1 MYDEIEGQQDAGPND
16 EERGQPHVPSRASLA
31 RSSSSVSFALGHS
44 TTRMAAAYSI
54 KLERP
59 LGEADASF
67 RSEAL
72 AREVTDLNWTATEM
86 GLRPLSEYCSPQF
99 FSADEGVRTVQTLF
113 REIAAWPPG
122 VKETA
127 DILRDLKECEHILCA
142 AAEGGVR
149 FHFEVDVEHEPVAS

>member
-1 MYDEIEGQQDAGPND
+1 
-16 EERGQPHVPSRASLA
+16 
-31 RSSSSVSFALGHS
+31 
-44 TTRMAAAYSI
+44 MAAAYSI

-99 FSADEGVRTVQTLF
+99 FSANEGVRTVQTLF

-149 FHFEVDVEHEPVAS
+149 FRFEVDVEHEPVAS

>member
-1 MYDEIEGQQDAGPND
+1 MRGEPGHRALVAIHAHAG
-16 EERGQPHVPSRASLA
+16 EQTLLS
-31 RSSSSVSFALGHS
+31 RSSKALL
-44 TTRMAAAYSI
+44 TRPHHTCMAAAYFI
-54 KLERP
+54 KFERP
-59 LGEADASF
+59 LGEADSSF

-99 FSADEGVRTVQTLF
+99 FSADDGVRTVQTLF

-127 DILRDLKECEHILCA
+127 DILRDLKECERILCA
-142 AAEGGVR
+142 AAESGVQ
-149 FHFEVDVEHEPVAS
+149 FHFEVEC

>member
-1 MYDEIEGQQDAGPND
+1 
-16 EERGQPHVPSRASLA
+16 
-31 RSSSSVSFALGHS
+31 
-44 TTRMAAAYSI
+44 MAAAYFI

-59 LGEADASF
+59 LGGASF

-99 FSADEGVRTVQTLF
+99 FSADDVLRTVQTLF

-122 VKETA
+122 AKETA
-127 DILRDLKECEHILCA
+127 DILRDLK
-142 AAEGGVR
+142 
-149 FHFEVDVEHEPVAS
+149 PVFDSVLL